1 MTWEDILKQSEDTFE
16 PIFNE
21 LNLSQVNVNV
31 EGKDNIEIDYSGSS
45 KVIFSTES
53 NRGTFTMSPVK
64 IIAEIGITEFKGEEE
79 IELTPPGYKDFEID
93 SDLIELDYD
102 FEQRPRVSDIV
113 NLVFMLDGVEINL
126 DKDLNVKDA
135 RVTVIGYY

>member
-16 PIFNE
+16 PIFNN
-21 LNLSQVNVNV
+21 LDLSQVSVNV
-31 EGKDNIEIDYSGSS
+31 EGKDNIEIDFSGSS

-53 NRGTFTMSPVK
+53 DRGTFTMSPVK
-64 IIAEIGITEFKGEEE
+64 IIAEIGIVEFKGEEE
-79 IELTPPGYKDFEID
+79 IDLTPPGYKEFEIT
-93 SDLIELDYD
+93 SDLIRLEYG
-102 FEQRPRVSDIV
+102 FKERTSISDIV
-113 NLVFMLDGVEINL
+113 NLVFMLDDVEINL